1 MVEYGNAGRVANEA
15 TGGGGGSG
23 VGGMGGSPMDLI
35 TDAVDRVASL
45 PPEQLILLAA
55 VALVGLFIF
64 RRAV

>member
-15 TGGGGGSG
+15 TGGGGSG
-23 VGGMGGSPMDLI
+23 RVGAGGSPMDLI
-35 TDAVDRVASL
+35 SDAVDRVASL
-45 PPEQLILLAA
+45 PPEQLILFAV